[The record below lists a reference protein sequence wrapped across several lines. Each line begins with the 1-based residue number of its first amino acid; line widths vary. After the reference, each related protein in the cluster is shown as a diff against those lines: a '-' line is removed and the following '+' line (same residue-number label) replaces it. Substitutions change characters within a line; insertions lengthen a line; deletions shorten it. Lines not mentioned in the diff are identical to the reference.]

1 MLKVLYVA
9 LLLSF
14 FAVSVVA
21 QDATAPDYTI
31 RSIRSRFID
40 DGAQT
45 VIEFE
50 IWNIGAAATVQA
62 TASLTVISTGQEIAS
77 DIVPPLKA
85 QEIVTV
91 SLRFPTDLFPANTVE
106 VMRASVG
113 VDEVEASGSQNVQ
126 SNSATI
132 SITFPSVQSPQAT
145 PEPLPGEAPAAD
157 IISTAT
163 DFLSQYGV
171 KLDLSNPLQIIV
183 IVSLCSAGLVLFLI
197 LFLLIRV
204 IFQRPPDMGN
214 WQPSYVNLLPLDP
227 NSAAG
232 RRQQWQTHAQN
243 NVLPAYGQ
251 EGEYQVR
258 KLATKADRTYLAGW
272 KVDAIRLCQYDMYGR
287 VTRSQML
294 APRKAVNRLN
304 GVLRRRAALDPTKA
318 SNRLRP
324 VAKILINS
332 FKKKW
337 NERNIMLPIALDIRL
352 KGKFG
357 EVRIQF
363 DLYQFR
369 SGAWG
374 LVDSWEPEMTVA
386 SKMIQESYTY
396 TVYGQ
401 RPSET
406 TREFRNRLQDDLT
419 QVLLELLAPPV
430 LTAAPTPTPSFRPP
444 DQPQPPTNPH
454 LDTVDIQSNNHFPG

>member
-1 MLKVLYVA
+1 MFKVLIITLITGLV
-9 LLLSF
+9 
-14 FAVSVVA
+14 AVSVVA
-21 QDATAPDYTI
+21 QDATAPDYAI
-31 RSIRSRFID
+31 RNIRSRFG
-40 DGAQT
+40 DGGQQT

-50 IWNIGAAATVQA
+50 VWNIGASATAQA
-62 TASLTVISTGQEIAS
+62 TASLKVITTGLEVAS

-106 VMRASVG
+106 SMRASVG
-113 VDEVEASGSQNVQ
+113 IDEVEASGSQNVQ
-126 SNSATI
+126 NNFAQI
-132 SITFPSVQSPQAT
+132 SVTFPSVQTSQTT
-145 PEPLPGEAPAAD
+145 PEAVPSEAPAGD
-157 IISTAT
+157 IVSTAT
-163 DFLSQYGV
+163 DFLSQFGV
-171 KLDLSNPLQIIV
+171 RLDLSNPVQIIV
-183 IVSLCSAGLVLFLI
+183 IVSLCGVGLVLLLI
-197 LFLLIRV
+197 LILLLRV

-214 WQPSYVNLLPLDP
+214 WQPSYINLLPLDP

-243 NVLPAYGQ
+243 NVLPAYSG
-251 EGEYQVR
+251 EGEYHVR
-258 KLATKADRTYLAGW
+258 KLATRADRTYLAGW
-272 KVDAIRLCQYDMYGR
+272 RVDAIRLCQYDMYGR

-304 GVLRRRAALDPTKA
+304 GVLRRRGSLDAAQA
-318 SNRLRP
+318 SKRLRP
-324 VAKILINS
+324 IAKILINS

-337 NERNIMLPIALDIRL
+337 NERNIMLPVALDIRL

-363 DLYQFR
+363 DLYQYR
-369 SGAWG
+369 SSSGGWN

-386 SKMIQESYTY
+386 SKMLQEAYTY

-406 TREFRNRLQDDLT
+406 TREFRVRLQDDLT
-419 QVLLELLAPPV
+419 QVLLEFLSPSIS
-430 LTAAPTPTPSFRPP
+430 AATPSPSVPP
-444 DQPQPPTNPH
+444 RNQPPTNPH
-454 LDTVDIQSNNHFPG
+454 LNAVDM

>member
-1 MLKVLYVA
+1 MFKVVIIALVTCLVA
-9 LLLSF
+9 ASAL
-14 FAVSVVA
+14 A
-21 QDATAPDYTI
+21 QDATAPDYAI
-31 RSIRSRFID
+31 RNIRSRFA
-40 DGAQT
+40 DGGQQT

-50 IWNIGAAATVQA
+50 VWNIGATATEQA
-62 TASLTVISTGQEIAS
+62 TASLKVITTGLEVAS

-91 SLRFPTDLFPANTVE
+91 SLRFPTILFPANTVE
-106 VMRASVG
+106 SMRASVG

-126 SNSATI
+126 NNFAQI
-132 SITFPSVQSPQAT
+132 SVTFPPVQTPQVT
-145 PEPLPGEAPAAD
+145 PEAAPSEVPAGD
-157 IISTAT
+157 IVGTAT
-163 DFLSQYGV
+163 DFLSQFGV
-171 KLDLSNPLQIIV
+171 KLDLSNPVQVIV
-183 IVSLCSAGLVLFLI
+183 IVSLCGVGLVLLLI
-197 LFLLIRV
+197 LILLLRV

-243 NVLPAYGQ
+243 NVLPAYSG

-258 KLATKADRTYLAGW
+258 KLATRIDRTYLAGW
-272 KVDAIRLCQYDMYGR
+272 RVDAIRLCQYDMYGR

-304 GVLRRRAALDPTKA
+304 GALRRRGSMDVAKA
-318 SNRLRP
+318 GKRLRP

-352 KGKFG
+352 KGKYG

-363 DLYQFR
+363 DLYQYR
-369 SGAWG
+369 SGSGGWS
-374 LVDSWEPEMTVA
+374 LIDSWEPEMTVA
-386 SKMIQESYTY
+386 SKLLQEAYTY

-406 TREFRNRLQDDLT
+406 SREFRNRLQDDLT
-419 QVLLELLAPPV
+419 QVLLEFLAPPV
-430 LTAAPTPTPSFRPP
+430 AAPTPAPVVPP
-444 DQPQPPTNPH
+444 YDQPPTNPH
-454 LDTVDIQSNNHFPG
+454 LNVVDV